1 MKKEFNYVDIAFV
14 IDTTGSMG
22 PFIAEA
28 KKHLSRTLEELSK
41 KSGISLNAALVEYKD
56 HPPQDRTFVTRCVD
70 FTSNFPKMQDEI
82 TKLKESGGGDG
93 PEAVYR
99 GVYDACEEL
108 SWRDHSSRFVLLV
121 GDAPPHAFA
130 AWYNKKFPRA
140 KPPLRPTGDGFPNAC
155 ASGLDVSSVTAAA
168 EKKGI
173 VVNAICLVK
182 DDYTAKSFDAIATG
196 TGGRSYEQSS
206 IGDVIAKIKQML
218 DDEFQQLKFDENIFQ
233 TIEKTKVY
241 DCQELAEKVSST
253 RQKVAFAIS
262 RLGRRG
268 FLN

>member
-22 PFIAEA
+22 QFIAEA

-56 HPPQDRTFVTRCVD
+56 HPPQDRTFITRCVD
-70 FTSNFPKMQDEI
+70 FTSDFPKMQTEI
-82 TKLKESGGGDG
+82 AKLKESGGGDG

-108 SWRDHSSRFVLLV
+108 SWRDHSSRFILLV

-130 AWYNKKFPRA
+130 VWHNKMFPKKERMRA
-140 KPPLRPTGDGFPNAC
+140 GGDGFPNEC
-155 ASGLDVSSVTAAA
+155 PSGLDVSAVTAAA
-168 EKKGI
+168 EKKG
-173 VVNAICLVK
+173 VVINSICLVN
-182 DDYTAKSFDAIATG
+182 DRTTQASFNAIATG
-196 TGGRSYEQSS
+196 TGGSS
-206 IGDVIAKIKQML
+206 SSQAGIGDIIEKIKSML
-218 DDEFQQLKFDENIFQ
+218 DDEFQQLKFDQSILE
-233 TIEKTKVY
+233 TIEKTAVL
-241 DCQELAEKVSST
+241 DCQELAEKLGST

>member
-1 MKKEFNYVDIAFV
+1 MKREFNYVDIAFV

-22 PFIAEA
+22 QFIAEA
-28 KKHLSRTLEELSK
+28 KQHLSRTLEELSK

-56 HPPQDRTFVTRCVD
+56 HPPQDPTFITRCVD
-70 FTSNFPKMQDEI
+70 FTSDFPKMQDEI
-82 TKLKESGGGDG
+82 KKLKESGGGDG

-108 SWRDHSSRFVLLV
+108 SWRERSSRFILLV

-130 AWYNKKFPRA
+130 VWHKKMFPKGEQLRA
-140 KPPLRPTGDGFPNAC
+140 AGDGFPNAC
-155 ASGLDVSSVTAAA
+155 PSGLDVSSVTAAA

-173 VVNAICLVK
+173 VVNAICLVGDK
-182 DDYTAKSFDAIATG
+182 YTAASFDAIATG
-196 TGGRSYEQSS
+196 SGGTSNTQAA
-206 IGDVIAKIKQML
+206 IGDIIDRIKKML
-218 DDEFQQLKFDENIFQ
+218 DDEFQQLKFDQNIFE
-233 TIEKTKVY
+233 TIEKTKIY
-241 DCQELAEKVSST
+241 DCQELAEKVGST